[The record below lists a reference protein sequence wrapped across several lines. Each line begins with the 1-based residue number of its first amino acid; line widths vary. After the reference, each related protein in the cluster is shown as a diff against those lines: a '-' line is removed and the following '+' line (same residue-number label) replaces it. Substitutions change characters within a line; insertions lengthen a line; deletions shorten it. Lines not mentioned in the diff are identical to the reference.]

1 MSPEL
6 LGAWVAAG
14 LTLAIFSFLYKDN
27 PFFKFG
33 EHLYIGISVGYSIT
47 LLVFN
52 FMIPKWWTP
61 LFREGRMSLLVPTA
75 LGLLIWTR
83 FFPRFSWLS
92 RWAFA
97 FVVGFGAG
105 IAIPRTI
112 SNFIFRQVESTAV
125 PLVSRGQQ
133 GVSFGWG
140 DFSNFLIAF
149 GVLSVLTYFFFSVEH
164 KGPIRPLARAGVLF
178 LMVSFG
184 ASFGY
189 TVMARVS
196 LLFGRMY
203 DLVEYS
209 SRGYGYATL
218 VLLGLMVAVFLA
230 QALSK
235 KREGG

>member
-61 LFREGRMSLLVPTA
+61 LFREGRMSLLVPTV

-125 PLVSRGQQ
+125 PLVSKGQQ

>member
-61 LFREGRMSLLVPTA
+61 LFREGRMSLLVPTV

>member
-61 LFREGRMSLLVPTA
+61 LFREGRMSLLVPTV

-125 PLVSRGQQ
+125 PLVSKGQQ

-164 KGPIRPLARAGVLF
+164 KGPIRPLARAGILF

>member
-149 GVLSVLTYFFFSVEH
+149 GVLSVLTFSEGCTTWWSILPGGTVTLPWYFWALWS
-164 KGPIRPLARAGVLF
+164 PCSWRRPCRRSGRADD
-178 LMVSFG
+178 
-184 ASFGY
+184 
-189 TVMARVS
+189 R
-196 LLFGRMY
+196 
-203 DLVEYS
+203 
-209 SRGYGYATL
+209 
-218 VLLGLMVAVFLA
+218 
-230 QALSK
+230 K
-235 KREGG
+235 